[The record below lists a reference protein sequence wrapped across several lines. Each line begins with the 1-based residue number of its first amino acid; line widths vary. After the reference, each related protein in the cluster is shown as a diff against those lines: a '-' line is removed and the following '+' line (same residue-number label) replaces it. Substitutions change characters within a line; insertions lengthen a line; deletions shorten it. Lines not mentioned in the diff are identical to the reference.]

1 VRWGGEEFLVF
12 ARNVAPDQLQL
23 LAERILFIVGEQPV
37 QTAAGALRVTCSIG
51 FAHFPLPPAQLALHW
66 EQAVNWA
73 DMALYTAKSQGRNRA
88 RGIVTVEAG
97 DAQALIQIE
106 ADFDAAC
113 SSERVQLQTLLG
125 PEPPGLPESAASVE
139 SAD

>member
-1 VRWGGEEFLVF
+1 MHPLANRPYVKMNGLGNEILVLDMRADG
-12 ARNVAPDQLQL
+12 ARLSEADARAVAAAVPFDQ
-23 LAERILFIVGEQPV
+23 A
-37 QTAAGALRVTCSIG
+37 
-51 FAHFPLPPAQLALHW
+51 
-66 EQAVNWA
+66 
-73 DMALYTAKSQGRNRA
+73 MALYTAKSQGRNRA

-113 SSERVQLQTLLG
+113 SSERVQLQTILG
-125 PEPPGLPESAASVE
+125 PEPPGLPESAAPVE